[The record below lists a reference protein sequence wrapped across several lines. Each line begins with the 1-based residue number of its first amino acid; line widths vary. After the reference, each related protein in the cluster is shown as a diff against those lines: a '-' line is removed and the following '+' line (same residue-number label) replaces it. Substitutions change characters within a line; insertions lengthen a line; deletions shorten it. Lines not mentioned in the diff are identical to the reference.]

1 MCVGDYV
8 LLGVAAFLA
17 GFVDAVVGGGGLIQ
31 LPALFTVFPST
42 APASLL
48 GTSKLAGVWGTSV
61 AAMNYVRTVQ
71 LKWRVILPAALMAF
85 LLSFAGAVTVTHI
98 PPTYLRKALPF
109 ILAMIAVYTFWKK
122 DLGSHFRPLYSGSKE
137 LYMAML
143 VGAVIG
149 FYDGFFGPGTGSFF
163 IFIFVRIFGY
173 DFLHASASAKVLN
186 VACNVAALIWFGFSG
201 HVIWMLGLAMAVC
214 GVVGSVAGTH
224 LAIKHGS
231 GFVRSLF
238 LVVVSALVLKTT
250 YDAFLK

>member
-1 MCVGDYV
+1 VGDYF
-8 LLGVAAFLA
+8 LLGMAAFFA

-31 LPALFTVFPST
+31 LPALFAVFPST

-61 AAMNYVRTVQ
+61 AAMNYVRTVK
-71 LKWRVILPAALMAF
+71 LNWRVILPAAFMAF

-122 DLGSHFRPLYSGSKE
+122 DLGSHSRPLYSGTKE

-201 HVIWMLGLAMAVC
+201 HIMWMLGMAMAVC
-214 GVVGSVAGTH
+214 GVVGSIAGSH

-238 LVVVSALVLKTT
+238 LVVVSALVLKTS

>member
-1 MCVGDYV
+1 VSDYL
-8 LLGVAAFLA
+8 LLGFAAFLA

-31 LPALFTVFPST
+31 LPALFTAFPSA

-61 AAMNYVRTVQ
+61 AALNYVRTVQ
-71 LKWRVILPAALMAF
+71 LKWHIILPAAFMAF

-122 DLGSHFRPLYSGSKE
+122 DLGSHFRPLYSGKKE
-137 LYMAML
+137 LWMAMF
-143 VGAVIG
+143 VGACIG

-186 VACNVAALIWFGFSG
+186 VSCNIAALIWFGASG
-201 HVIWMLGLAMAVC
+201 HVMWVLGLAMAVC
-214 GVVGSVAGTH
+214 GVVGSVAGSH

-238 LVVVSALVLKTT
+238 LVVVTALVLKTS